1 LRGHGGSSK
10 DLSNKWL
17 VQVRLGAIILSARW
31 LVEPVNSL
39 TIARA
44 AKNENCI
51 ARHREETFMKKLAAA
66 CAATAKRGA
75 NWSKPP
81 ASRWMDE

>member
-17 VQVRLGAIILSARW
+17 VQVRLGAIILFARW

-39 TIARA
+39 TAARA

-51 ARHREETFMKKLAAA
+51 ARHREINIHEKAGSRMRGDSEKRRQLVKAAGI
-66 CAATAKRGA
+66 K
-75 NWSKPP
+75 
-81 ASRWMDE
+81 MEE